1 MTKSIERRIK
11 KLEDALKTGS
21 GKRRIASV
29 VYDSNICHPSDLP
42 PIEADVILCLPDNGR
57 RIPHGKIMPPEG
69 YLIRYS

>member
-1 MTKSIERRIK
+1 MTKSMERRVK
-11 KLEDALKTGS
+11 KLEEALKIGS

-29 VYDSNICHPSDLP
+29 VYDPNICNPADLP
-42 PIEADVILCLPDNGR
+42 PIEADVILCSPDNGR